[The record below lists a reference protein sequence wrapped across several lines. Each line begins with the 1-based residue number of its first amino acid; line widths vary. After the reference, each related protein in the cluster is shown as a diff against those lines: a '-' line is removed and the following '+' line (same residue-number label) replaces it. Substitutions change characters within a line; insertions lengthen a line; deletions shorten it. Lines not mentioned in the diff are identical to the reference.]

1 MAQLIRLAGVLL
13 AGVAWL
19 AVASWLWQT
28 RVPDDLMLPHLDAE
42 AVFGAHAI
50 ADAADYRRVLRAI
63 WVGLQAGQLGA
74 LLLLVRA
81 APRLEV
87 RLPAGPLLRGVQLGL
102 VSVALLWA
110 VWLPFGL
117 IGLWWRRKH
126 DISRLGYGDLVL
138 EPWPRYLGEAL
149 VTAAAVGLAMVLAR
163 RLGRRWWL
171 VGGPAFVAIVA
182 AVLVLTPLVL
192 SPRLSPLDDR
202 RLAAQIERLAQHEGV
217 GEVEVEVENAS
228 RRTTLPNA
236 EAIGIGP
243 TTRVVL
249 WDTLLD
255 GRFTDPEIEAISAHE
270 LAHVGHDHLWK
281 GIGWFALF
289 ALPSAWLLAFLTDR
303 RGGLQRPS
311 VVPFAVLVVVAL
323 ELALLPATNVVSRR
337 YEAEADWLS
346 IEATRDPSAS
356 ESLFRKF
363 ATEALDEPEEPAWV
377 HLVLS
382 THPDLAQRVAMA
394 RAWAAL
400 R

>member
-1 MAQLIRLAGVLL
+1 MSEMAPTRMAQLIRLAGVLL

-182 AVLVLTPLVL
+182 AV
-192 SPRLSPLDDR
+192 
-202 RLAAQIERLAQHEGV
+202 
-217 GEVEVEVENAS
+217 
-228 RRTTLPNA
+228 
-236 EAIGIGP
+236 
-243 TTRVVL
+243 
-249 WDTLLD
+249 
-255 GRFTDPEIEAISAHE
+255 
-270 LAHVGHDHLWK
+270 
-281 GIGWFALF
+281 
-289 ALPSAWLLAFLTDR
+289 
-303 RGGLQRPS
+303 
-311 VVPFAVLVVVAL
+311 
-323 ELALLPATNVVSRR
+323 
-337 YEAEADWLS
+337 
-346 IEATRDPSAS
+346 
-356 ESLFRKF
+356 
-363 ATEALDEPEEPAWV
+363 
-377 HLVLS
+377 
-382 THPDLAQRVAMA
+382 
-394 RAWAAL
+394 
-400 R
+400 